1 MLLAGFRQFNLA
13 IASVAL
19 VLVATSSV
27 VRSDEVRRWRD
38 KEGNLHVTI
47 TGAPKERPSGVDK
60 IEDSTTDPEQRFSV
74 ETSLR
79 RRELEKRLRTASAE
93 LAPVRER
100 IREVKSKR
108 LIVYSPP
115 APMDGENSQF
125 ALDAQRNAFL
135 QVSAFEHERKDQLR
149 KLRREERDLL
159 VEIRQVWEEFD
170 GLRAEVRSAYGNPP
184 PWWRDHLDC
193 PDCLTARDAK
203 QALKRP
209 EGARSGSR
217 ATGKAQERDREPPT
231 ENEAK
236 D

>member
-13 IASVAL
+13 IASVAV
-19 VLVATSSV
+19 VLVVTSSV
-27 VRSDEVRRWRD
+27 VCSDEVRRWRD

-47 TGAPKERPSGVDK
+47 TGAPEESPSGAGRT
-60 IEDSTTDPEQRFSV
+60 EDSTTDPEQRFSV

-79 RRELEKRLRTASAE
+79 RRELEKRLRMASAE
-93 LAPVRER
+93 LARVRER
-100 IREVKSKR
+100 ASEIKSKR

-115 APMDGENSQF
+115 APLDGENSQF

-135 QVSAFEHERKDQLR
+135 QVRAFEHERQDQLR
-149 KLRREERDLL
+149 KLRHDERDWLM
-159 VEIRQVWEEFD
+159 EIRHVWKEFD

-184 PWWRDHLDC
+184 SWWRDHLDC
-193 PDCLTARDAK
+193 PGCLTAPDVE

-209 EGARSGSR
+209 DKARSGAR
-217 ATGKAQERDREPPT
+217 ATRKARAQDLEPQT
-231 ENEAK
+231 ENDAQ